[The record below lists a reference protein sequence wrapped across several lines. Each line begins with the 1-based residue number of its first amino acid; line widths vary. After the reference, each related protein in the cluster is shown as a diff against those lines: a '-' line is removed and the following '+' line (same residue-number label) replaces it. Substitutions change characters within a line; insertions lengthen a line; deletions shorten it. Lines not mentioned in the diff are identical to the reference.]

1 MVIIYVTTLRH
12 RPAPVDGQKSRNII
26 NSAIKLTKN
35 EKLNNKPIEHTN
47 NSWSSEFNLCI

>member
-47 NSWSSEFNLCI
+47 NTWSSEFNICI